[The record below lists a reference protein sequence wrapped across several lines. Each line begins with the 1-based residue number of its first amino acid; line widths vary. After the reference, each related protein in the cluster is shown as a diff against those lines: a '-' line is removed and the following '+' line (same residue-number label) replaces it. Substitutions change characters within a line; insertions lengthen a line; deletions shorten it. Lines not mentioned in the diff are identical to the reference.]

1 MKKIAEIDRNMA
13 VCTRIDDADLCWYD
27 VRQEPFSIHGL
38 YLPCEEGPFRRLP
51 ADVDM
56 EDASALLEELCHDI
70 RYGARPGSLGVK
82 DELLA
87 TVACKAAIKAGRSSD
102 PKEWKP
108 VVDAVVSGEVRYCPH
123 GRPVTMRLGKSQL
136 EKNFKRT

>member
-1 MKKIAEIDRNMA
+1 SQILLTPVIADMERESKALLLDNKALLDEMGFEIEDFGGASLA
-13 VCTRIDDADLCWYD
+13 V
-27 VRQEPFSIHGL
+27 
-38 YLPCEEGPFRRLP
+38 RRLP

-56 EDASALLEELCHDI
+56 EDAAALLEELCHDI
-70 RYGARPGSLGVK
+70 KYGARPGNLGVK

-87 TVACKAAIKAGRSSD
+87 TVACKAAIKAGKSSD

-108 VVDAVVSGEVRYCPH
+108 VVDAVVSGQVRYCPH

>member
-1 MKKIAEIDRNMA
+1 M
-13 VCTRIDDADLCWYD
+13 
-27 VRQEPFSIHGL
+27 
-38 YLPCEEGPFRRLP
+38 
-51 ADVDM
+51 
-56 EDASALLEELCHDI
+56 
-70 RYGARPGSLGVK
+70 GVK

-87 TVACKAAIKAGRSSD
+87 TVACKAAIKAGKSSD

-136 EKNFKRT
+136 